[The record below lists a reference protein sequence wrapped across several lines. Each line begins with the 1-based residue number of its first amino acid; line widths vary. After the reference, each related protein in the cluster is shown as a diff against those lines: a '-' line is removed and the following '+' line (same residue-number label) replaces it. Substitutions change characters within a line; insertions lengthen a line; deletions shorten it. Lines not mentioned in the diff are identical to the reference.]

1 MFVLFS
7 CVFVVC
13 VCICGALNLLS
24 VFFNCFS
31 TIFFETRVSHS
42 QVCWLASKPQAS
54 S

>member
-13 VCICGALNLLS
+13 VCICRALNLFS
-24 VFFNCFS
+24 VFFESSS
-31 TIFFETRVSHS
+31 TVFFETWVSHS
-42 QVCWLASKPQAS
+42 QVHWLASKPQAS